1 METHLLLDVIKGIR
15 RIDRE
20 ANQND
25 MGVRV
30 GERTEPVVVFLTR
43 RIPKSEFNVLAINL
57 DIRDVVLENSGDVDL
72 SDTG

>member
-25 MGVRV
+25 VGVRV
-30 GERTEPVVVFLTR
+30 GERTESVVVFLTR

>member
-30 GERTEPVVVFLTR
+30 GERTESVVVFLTR